1 MSNDYLDFNNTSNV
15 LSESAGRAFSS
26 LVVNLYRKV
35 TLIMYSSY
43 SSVYN
48 SKIVPIMDYSSKTLS
63 EV

>member
-1 MSNDYLDFNNTSNV
+1 MSNDYLDFNNTSKV

-26 LVVNLYRKV
+26 LVVTLYRKV